1 MSNKIKKLLITVAFP
16 VVVYLV
22 MEIIVIVFR
31 DSHVFNSILDIKNL
45 VRSIGVSCTV
55 AYALSFNLGSGRFDL
70 SLGAQR
76 LVATTV
82 GCIIAMQFGL
92 TGIWLLVMSI
102 IFGVIVGTINGII
115 FVLTR
120 VPPMV
125 LGIGM
130 ALIYECVAFIASDS
144 KGLDLYGIVGIDIL
158 ADINFTIAVILVAA
172 FLVMGLIGYT
182 KFGYQMRAI
191 QGSQHIAQSSGINIF
206 RHAIL
211 SYTFAGGLVAVSGV
225 FSAAFESGMAA
236 TMGFAS
242 NGAIMINTFP
252 MFLGSYM
259 SKWSNQAVGILFAT
273 ITIRVFAVG
282 LSALKMT
289 SEILSVID
297 MSAFLLFL
305 IFLANQ
311 NYFKNKRAERA
322 RIAQAHEFKKTLQ
335 VA

>member
-1 MSNKIKKLLITVAFP
+1 MNRKIKNLLITVAIP
-16 VVVYLV
+16 LGVYLI
-22 MEIIVIVFR
+22 MELIVYVFKGG
-31 DSHVFNSILDIKNL
+31 HVFNSILDIKNL
-45 VRSIGVSCTV
+45 VRSIGIACTI

-82 GCIIAMQFGL
+82 GCLIALQLGF
-92 TGIWLLVMSI
+92 TGVWLLVMSI
-102 IFGVIVGTINGII
+102 VFGVIVGTLTGVI

-130 ALIYECVAFIASDS
+130 ALVYETVAFAASDS
-144 KGLDLYGIVGIDIL
+144 KGLDLYGIEGISIL
-158 ADINFTIAVILVAA
+158 ADINFTIIVIVIAGA
-172 FLVMGLIGYT
+172 MVMGLMEYT

-191 QGSQHIAQSSGINIF
+191 QGSQTIAQSSGINIF
-206 RHAIL
+206 RHALL
-211 SYTFAGGLVAVSGV
+211 SYTFAGGLVAISGV
-225 FSAAFESGMAA
+225 FSAAFESGMAP

-242 NGAIMINTFP
+242 NGAIVINTFP
-252 MFLGSYM
+252 MFLGTYM
-259 SKWSNQAVGILFAT
+259 SRWSNKAVGILFAT
-273 ITIRVFAVG
+273 ITLKIFAFG

-289 SEILSVID
+289 SEMLSVID

-311 NYFKNKRAERA
+311 NYFKIKRAERA
-322 RIAQAHEFKKTLQ
+322 RVAQAHEFKKTLQ
-335 VA
+335 AV